1 MTGSHGQ
8 GRGKGKG
15 RENGH
20 DREWASYWRSAE
32 VPLEAMYAHFRHH
45 RYHRHSH
52 ETYSFGVTERG
63 AQTFT
68 CRGAGHT
75 SAAGMV
81 MAFNP
86 DEVHDGH
93 AAHELGFMYR
103 IVHIGPELVAD
114 VLADMAERPVGLPLF
129 VAPVL
134 HSPLLAT
141 RLRRLHAALAQ
152 GAVPLERDELVTSTV
167 AAVVRLAGPTA
178 PAGSP
183 GVMRTPPVIRTPAAT
198 RLAARARELLHDC
211 YAEPLSA
218 DALAAWAGCSR
229 YTLYRSF
236 HATYGMAPSEYQRQ
250 LRLRAARRLL
260 VDGHPAARVATEVGF
275 ADQAHLTR
283 WFTRH
288 YGITPT
294 AYRRAS
300 P

>member
-1 MTGSHGQ
+1 MTG
-8 GRGKGKG
+8 
-15 RENGH
+15 
-20 DREWASYWRSAE
+20 DREWASYWRSADA
-32 VPLEAMYAHFRHH
+32 PLEAMHAHFRQH
-45 RYHRHSH
+45 RYQRHSH

-63 AQTFT
+63 AQTFA

-93 AAHELGFMYR
+93 AAHELGFTYR

-114 VLADMAERPVGLPLF
+114 VLADIAERPVGLPLF

-134 HSPLLAT
+134 RSPLLAT
-141 RLRRLHAALAQ
+141 RLRGLHAALAR
-152 GAVPLERDELVTSTV
+152 GAAPLERDEMITSTI
-167 AAVVRLAGPTA
+167 AAVIRLAG
-178 PAGSP
+178 AG
-183 GVMRTPPVIRTPAAT
+183 GVIRTPPTVPAPAAT
-198 RLAARARELLHDC
+198 RFAARARGLLHDR
-211 YAEPLSA
+211 YAEPLGA

-236 HATYGMAPSEYQRQ
+236 RAAYGMAPSDYQRQ

-260 VDGHPAARVATEVGF
+260 VAGRPAARVATEVGF
-275 ADQAHLTR
+275 TDQAHLTR

-294 AYRRAS
+294 TYRRAG
-300 P
+300 